1 MTHIWFLSIRC
12 NSVQKNPVA
21 LCLEGGNAASAVE
34 ELQIVDKQPVNTG
47 AFLLA
52 NEEFEKETGGYQS
65 DEPEDELK
73 EEGQVD
79 EPLDETEEEDE
90 EEQLEDSFRPEKS
103 SGVVDATSKKRKA
116 PEKLHGKKYIYLMI
130 FMFQL
135 GILC

>member
-1 MTHIWFLSIRC
+1 MTHIWFISTCC
-12 NSVQKNPVA
+12 NSVKKNPVA
-21 LCLEGGNAASAVE
+21 LCLEGGNAANAVA

-52 NEEFEKETGGYQS
+52 NEAFEKETGGYQS

-90 EEQLEDSFRPEKS
+90 EEQLEGSFRPEKS
-103 SGVVDATSKKRKA
+103 SGVDAISKKRKA

-135 GILC
+135 CILC